1 LCTRFAKEGAHIVLA
16 DLRQE
21 ACDRQ
26 AAPIAALP
34 VAADVGRD
42 EDIANLVST
51 TVDRFGRIDL
61 FVSTV
66 GVAMDGGIGT
76 PTDKW

>member
-1 LCTRFAKEGAHIVLA
+1 
-16 DLRQE
+16 
-21 ACDRQ
+21 
-26 AAPIAALP
+26 
-34 VAADVGRD
+34 VGRD

-66 GVAMDGGIGT
+66 GVAMDGDIGT